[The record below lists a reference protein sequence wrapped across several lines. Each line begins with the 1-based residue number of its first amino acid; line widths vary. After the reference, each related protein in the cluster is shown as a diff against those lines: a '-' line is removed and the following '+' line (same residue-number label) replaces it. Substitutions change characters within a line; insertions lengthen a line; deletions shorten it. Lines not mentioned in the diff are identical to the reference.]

1 MAFLQKFG
9 VLRAPTCGWSETIC
23 RRPTARQIEANLADD
38 AAFQQ
43 IVAHCLGHTLQGGI
57 LMHGGFFLGP
67 RSFYDDLNAMSEEQ
81 NKQIGM
87 TTVDNVNHL
96 YGDQVL
102 KSLQRKDGRF
112 INTCL
117 MVTLSGGVVSDGL
130 EDGRVVSGV
139 GGQYNF
145 VSMAH
150 ALQDGRLVMM
160 LRSYRVKD
168 GQAVSNIVWNYGHM
182 TIPRILRDIVVT
194 EYGIA
199 NLRSKSDKEIIAA
212 LLNIADSR
220 FQAELLAKAKA
231 AGKIPADYQIPER
244 YRNNFP
250 EALEARF
257 KVYVRSR
264 ALPALPLRQRLH
276 RRRADPGQGA
286 EGAQGQDGQ
295 QGGHD
300 VGRHLQRHQGR
311 RGSRP
316 GLALPAKRMKLDN
329 PVTFKDK
336 VVQSLLI
343 AELVESGH

>member
-1 MAFLQKFG
+1 
-9 VLRAPTCGWSETIC
+9 
-23 RRPTARQIEANLADD
+23 
-38 AAFQQ
+38 
-43 IVAHCLGHTLQGGI
+43 
-57 LMHGGFFLGP
+57 
-67 RSFYDDLNAMSEEQ
+67 
-81 NKQIGM
+81 
-87 TTVDNVNHL
+87 
-96 YGDQVL
+96 
-102 KSLQRKDGRF
+102 LQRKDGRF

-117 MVTLSGGVVSDGL
+117 MVTLSGGIVSDGL

-160 LRSYRVKD
+160 LRSYRIKD
-168 GQAVSNIVWNYGHM
+168 GQAVSNIVWNYGHT

-220 FQAELLAKAKA
+220 FQADLLAKAKE
-231 AGKIPADYQIPER
+231 AGKIPADYQVPER

-250 EALEARF
+250 EALEEKF
-257 KVYVRSR
+257 KAYREAGFFPPYPFGNDFSDEELILAKALKGLKAKMGHKVGTMSGGIFNVIKGGEVPAR
-264 ALPALPLRQRLH
+264 ALPYLR
-276 RRRADPGQGA
+276 
-286 EGAQGQDGQ
+286 
-295 QGGHD
+295 
-300 VGRHLQRHQGR
+300 
-311 RGSRP
+311 
-316 GLALPAKRMKLDN
+316 RMKLDN

-343 AELVESGH
+343 AELIEAGHA

>member
-1 MAFLQKFG
+1 
-9 VLRAPTCGWSETIC
+9 
-23 RRPTARQIEANLADD
+23 
-38 AAFQQ
+38 
-43 IVAHCLGHTLQGGI
+43 
-57 LMHGGFFLGP
+57 
-67 RSFYDDLNAMSEEQ
+67 
-81 NKQIGM
+81 M

-96 YGDQVL
+96 YGNQAL
-102 KSLQRKDGRF
+102 KALQRKDGRF

-160 LRSYRVKD
+160 LRSYRVKN

-220 FQAELLAKAKA
+220 FQADLLAKAKA
-231 AGKIPADYQIPER
+231 AGKIPADYQVPEQ

-250 EALEARF
+250 DALEAKF
-257 KVYVRSR
+257 KVYREAGCFPPYPFGNDFSEEELVLGR
-264 ALPALPLRQRLH
+264 ALKGLKAKMGQKIGTMAGGIFNVIKGGEVPAKALPYLR
-276 RRRADPGQGA
+276 
-286 EGAQGQDGQ
+286 
-295 QGGHD
+295 
-300 VGRHLQRHQGR
+300 
-311 RGSRP
+311 
-316 GLALPAKRMKLDN
+316 RMKLDN

-336 VVQSLLI
+336 VVQSLLV
-343 AELVESGH
+343 AELIEAGHA